1 MMDRQTQIQLMNR
14 PRIILSSRAS
24 FNRYRESIRYA
35 GERGYEGIEWYLDY
49 YRLPAWKG
57 ARDTFFSALR
67 KSGLRYSFHAPTSDV
82 ELALKDKTYATLAFH
97 YLKMYVDFLSDLAPL
112 TLTIHI
118 GARRIPVEE
127 LSWERAIDHL
137 KRLTEHADSKRIT
150 ICLENLVAGWTG
162 DPERLMEMVQASGAR
177 ITYDVG
183 HARGGEWA
191 RQGRGT
197 AVEFLNI
204 VAPRVM
210 NAHIYAYENEKG
222 EHEVPDRKT
231 PLSPILKRLSEA
243 GCRWWV
249 LELNTYEETKETRRL
264 VKDYLDGY

>member
-1 MMDRQTQIQLMNR
+1 MNR

-24 FNRYRESIRYA
+24 FNRYGDSIRYA
-35 GERGYEGIEWYLDY
+35 REHGYEGIEWYLDY
-49 YRLPAWKG
+49 YRLPVWKG
-57 ARDTFFSALR
+57 TRNMFFRSLR
-67 KSGLRYSFHAPTSDV
+67 ESGLRYSFHAPTSDV
-82 ELALKDKTYATLAFH
+82 ELALRDRTYATLAFG

-127 LSWERAIDHL
+127 LSWDHAMEYL
-137 KRLTEHADSKRIT
+137 KRLTEHADSKKIT

-162 DPERLMEMVQASGAR
+162 DPERLMEMVHASGAA

-183 HARGGEWA
+183 HARGGEWV

-197 AVEFLNI
+197 ALEFLNI
-204 VAPRVM
+204 IAPKVI

-222 EHEVPDRKT
+222 EHEVPDRDT
-231 PLSPILKRLSEA
+231 PLSPILKRLSET

-249 LELNTYEETKETRRL
+249 LELNTYEETEETRRL
-264 VKDYLDGY
+264 VKNYLDGY